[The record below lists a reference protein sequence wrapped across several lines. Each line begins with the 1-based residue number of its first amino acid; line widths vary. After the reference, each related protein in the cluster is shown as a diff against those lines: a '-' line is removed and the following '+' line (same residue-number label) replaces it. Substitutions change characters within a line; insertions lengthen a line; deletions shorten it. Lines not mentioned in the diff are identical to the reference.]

1 MFERNTLTFNPG
13 WDIEMAALGSFTDV
27 RDLQRE
33 LKAQGVD
40 FVAEVDE
47 TGAGPGSFI
56 VVDPDGNPVLVD
68 QHV

>member
-1 MFERNTLTFNPG
+1 MSQNA
-13 WDIEMAALGSFTDV
+13 DALDSFTDV

-33 LKAQGVD
+33 LKAQSAE
-40 FVAEVDE
+40 FVSEADE
-47 TGAGPGSFI
+47 ATTGPGSFI

>member
-1 MFERNTLTFNPG
+1 MIRG
-13 WDIEMAALGSFTDV
+13 QAAYGMDDGGMLDSFTDV

-33 LKAQGVD
+33 LKAQGVE
-40 FVAEVDE
+40 FVSEADE
-47 TGAGPGSFI
+47 ASTGPGSFI